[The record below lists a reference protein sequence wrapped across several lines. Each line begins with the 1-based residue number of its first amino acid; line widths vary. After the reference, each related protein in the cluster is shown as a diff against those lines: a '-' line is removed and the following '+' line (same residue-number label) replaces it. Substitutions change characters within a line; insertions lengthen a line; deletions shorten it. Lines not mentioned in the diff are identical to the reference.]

1 MPHGAEPV
9 EGTSVGGCGYYHGW
23 QSKVEQPAG
32 GIESP
37 HPHLRGPWG
46 GWGVGRGCRILGTC
60 LPFCFLRSV
69 NAYNHPEGRG
79 PVTPTLQMGKWR
91 LREVE

>member
-1 MPHGAEPV
+1 MPHGAEPL
-9 EGTSVGGCGYYHGW
+9 EGTRVGGWGFYHGW

-32 GIESP
+32 GTDSRR
-37 HPHLRGPWG
+37 PHLQGPWG
-46 GWGVGRGCRILGTC
+46 GWGVGRGCPLLGTC
-60 LPFCFLRSV
+60 LLLCIPCLV
-69 NAYNHPEGRG
+69 NPHNHPEGRG